1 MREIQDHFFREAKR
15 KGYRS
20 RAAFKLIEIDDRKH
34 LLSKGDLVLDC
45 GAAPGSW
52 LEVASPRV
60 GHKGRVLG
68 VDLKPIDER
77 NLPQNV
83 QVIEGD
89 VLTCDVPG
97 KLGDLADVVLSDMA
111 PSTTG
116 TPSADHFHSARL
128 CDDLLD
134 RLPDWLQ
141 RGGHCVMKVFE
152 GEAYPDLLKRSA
164 RMFEKSKGFK
174 PKASRSSSVEIFM
187 VCQGFLGSDPE
198 GIHPDD
204 PQQAP
209 RQKPTGWG

>member
-1 MREIQDHFFREAKR
+1 MREIHDHFFKEAKR

-20 RAAFKLIEIDDRKH
+20 RAAFKLMEIDDRKK

-60 GHKGRVLG
+60 GRKGRVLG
-68 VDLKPIDER
+68 VDLSPIDP
-77 NLPQNV
+77 NGLPQNV
-83 QVIEGD
+83 QVVEGD
-89 VLTCDVPG
+89 VLDCDVPAR
-97 KLGDLADVVLSDMA
+97 LGDLADVVLSDMA

-116 TPSADHFHSARL
+116 TPSADHFRSARL

-134 RLPDWLQ
+134 RLPVWLQ

-152 GEAYPDLLKRSA
+152 GEVYPDLLKRSA

-174 PKASRSSSVEIFM
+174 PKASRSDSVEIYL
-187 VCQGFLGSDPE
+187 VCHGFKGPDPLGAED
-198 GIHPDD
+198 GHDH
-204 PQQAP
+204 AP
-209 RQKPTGWG
+209 RLKPTGWD

>member
-60 GHKGRVLG
+60 GHRGRVLG

-77 NLPQNV
+77 GLPQNV

-89 VLTCDVPG
+89 VLACDVPG

-128 CDDLLD
+128 CDDLFD

-141 RGGHCVMKVFE
+141 RGGHCVMKVYE
-152 GEAYPDLLKRSA
+152 GEAYPDLLKRSG

-187 VCQGFLGSDPE
+187 ICQGFRGPDPD
-198 GIHPDD
+198 GIQPDD
-204 PQQAP
+204 PRQAP
-209 RQKPTGWG
+209 RQKPTGW